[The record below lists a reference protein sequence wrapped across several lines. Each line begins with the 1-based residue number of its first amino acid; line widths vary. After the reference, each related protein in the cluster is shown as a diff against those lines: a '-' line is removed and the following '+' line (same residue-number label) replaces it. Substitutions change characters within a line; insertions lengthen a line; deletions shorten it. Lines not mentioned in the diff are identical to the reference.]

1 MAAIPLPELDIQRL
15 KMRLYHQFKV
25 EVPVY
30 RWQGRA
36 FLRVSVQGYTTQ
48 QDLDALEAGLSEL
61 LPQEVAE

>member
-1 MAAIPLPELDIQRL
+1 
-15 KMRLYHQFKV
+15 MRLYHQFKV